1 MSLSITMLFFKS
13 EPLSRIGAENMKI
26 VKVSLGLVLVIF
38 ALFIFSSN
46 QKPVLNANAAIL
58 VNADTGEILFE
69 KNANT
74 PFAVASMS
82 KMMTE
87 YLVHE
92 SIAEGAINWESEVSI
107 SQHSADIGGASIELQ
122 AGDVSTIRDLYQAMS
137 IASANNA
144 TAALAEHIAGSEE
157 QFSNRMNQKAVELG
171 LSQANFV
178 NATGLTEPDGVNQ
191 MTATEVAK
199 LARILIR
206 DFPEVLETSS
216 LPEYTLAFNEET
228 IMNTNQMLIYDYLS
242 FSGLDGLKTGFT
254 NEAGY
259 CFAGTAQIKNTRLIT
274 VVMGTEHSDDRFIE
288 TRDLLSYGFQTAP
301 LFSLDSIKAKL
312 SELVSA
318 I

>member
-1 MSLSITMLFFKS
+1 
-13 EPLSRIGAENMKI
+13 MKI